1 MSSHITDAVV
11 PAGVEGVNPTHP
23 AKNRNIRILD
33 AEACLIE
40 GTREKLAIVGFA
52 SATRDSAP
60 YDDPAWDIVGLN
72 ALFRFIPRA
81 DLWADIH
88 ENWDEPGTNPEGVD
102 YSGWMRD
109 CGIPVL
115 MNQVRPELPTSVR
128 QPIERMIELG
138 ADYFTS
144 TVAELIAWGIHQG
157 YKEIGLWG
165 IDLIVGTEYEVQKA
179 CAEFWLGVAHGRGVT
194 VRLPDQ
200 CALLKH
206 SHRYGYEK
214 EPAWKPLL
222 MSDFDGRIARLTK
235 ERDQLIAKLHALDG
249 AVHAVI
255 TRDKWLEKPEEREA
269 WYREQHAESLTHLQT
284 MDGALQEVGHW
295 RELALLRSRG
305 ASVRLTLG

>member
-1 MSSHITDAVV
+1 MSSHIDHATV
-11 PAGVEGVNPTHP
+11 PTGIEGVSPDHP

-33 AEACLIE
+33 SEACLIE

-52 SATRDSAP
+52 SSTRDLAP
-60 YDDPAWDIVGLN
+60 YDDPAWDVIGLN

-88 ENWDEPGTNPEGVD
+88 ENWAEDNPEGVD
-102 YSGWMRD
+102 YEGWMRG
-109 CGIPVL
+109 CGVPVL
-115 MNQVRPELPTSVR
+115 MNRARPQLPTSVTL
-128 QPIERMIELG
+128 PIDRMIDIG

-144 TVAELIAWGIHQG
+144 TVAMLIAWGVYQG

-179 CAEFWLGVAHGRGVT
+179 CAEFWLGIAHGRGVA

-214 EPAWKPLL
+214 EPAWSPLL
-222 MSDFDGRIARLTK
+222 MSDFDGRVARLTR
-235 ERDQLIAKLHALDG
+235 ERDQLISKLHALDG
-249 AVHAVI
+249 AIHAVV
-255 TRDKWLEKPEEREA
+255 TRDRWLEKPEDREA
-269 WYREQHAESLTHLQT
+269 WYREQHRETFSQLQV
-284 MDGALQEVGHW
+284 MDGALQESAHW
-295 RELALLRSRG
+295 KELATLRSRG
-305 ASVRLTLG
+305 ASVALHLG